1 MLWRRHKFSAISA
14 ECRDALQTAR
24 NTQPILFHTEL
35 AKALTRQGRFDE
47 AGAAAD
53 QALQVAADSDRMY
66 VIHLKVRVLLQAAKY
81 PEAEK
86 IAKKFLEEATLP
98 GDAQEARYML
108 SGVYSAWKKLD
119 KCEVELLAILKSDPT
134 NATANNDL
142 GYIWADHSK
151 NLPEAEAMIRKAI
164 DLDRE
169 QRKTAAVL
177 DKDNAAYIDSLGW
190 VLFRRGDVEGA
201 LKQLERA
208 VSLPEGDDPS
218 LWDHLGDVYFRLER
232 YRQALT
238 SWERSVE
245 LYETEK
251 TRPQDEHYRDVK
263 RKLKT
268 AKELVRVP

>member
-1 MLWRRHKFSAISA
+1 
-14 ECRDALQTAR
+14 
-24 NTQPILFHTEL
+24 
-35 AKALTRQGRFDE
+35 
-47 AGAAAD
+47 
-53 QALQVAADSDRMY
+53 
-66 VIHLKVRVLLQAAKY
+66 
-81 PEAEK
+81 
-86 IAKKFLEEATLP
+86 
-98 GDAQEARYML
+98 
-108 SGVYSAWKKLD
+108 
-119 KCEVELLAILKSDPT
+119 
-134 NATANNDL
+134 
-142 GYIWADHSK
+142 
-151 NLPEAEAMIRKAI
+151 MIRKAI
-164 DLDRE
+164 ELDRD
-169 QRKTAAVL
+169 QRKKPLGPDQGDPASVEKDKDKTNIPYID

-201 LKQLERA
+201 VKQLERA

-245 LYETEK
+245 LYENEH